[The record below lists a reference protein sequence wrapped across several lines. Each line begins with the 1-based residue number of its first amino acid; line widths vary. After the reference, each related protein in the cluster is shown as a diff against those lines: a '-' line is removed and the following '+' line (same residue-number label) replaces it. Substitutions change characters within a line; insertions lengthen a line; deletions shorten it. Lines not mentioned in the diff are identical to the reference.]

1 MREIPV
7 QRAEQFYRPP
17 PRLAS
22 DAWDHVP
29 PAERVWRWYE
39 HQAQRRLTVP
49 SGMLL
54 GKQVF
59 ARINHGRWVADCTCG
74 SAQIVTPA
82 DPRFA
87 CPECG
92 YGWVQVVFPKDP
104 AAAEKAV
111 TELVPAER
119 NWWQAADT
127 SWDRPPQP
135 DEATRPQRQPR
146 PGHPEGSA
154 KLDLPLPEVPLPE
167 LPVPDLPGRK
177 GA

>member
-7 QRAEQFYRPP
+7 QRAEGFYRPP

-39 HQAQRRLTVP
+39 QQAQRRLVAP
-49 SGMLL
+49 VGVLL
-54 GKQVF
+54 GEPPIY

-92 YGWVQVVFPKDP
+92 YGWVQIVFPTDP

-111 TELVPAER
+111 AERVPAER
-119 NWWQAADT
+119 NWWQDGDT
-127 SWDRPPQP
+127 SWDRPPLP
-135 DEATRPQRQPR
+135 DEAERPRRAPR
-146 PGHPEGSA
+146 PGHPAPSEKETRPAPG
-154 KLDLPLPEVPLPE
+154 LPLPE
-167 LPVPDLPGRK
+167 LPVPGGK
-177 GA
+177 VVG